1 MSLGLTDQNE
11 QFIKVMFDP
20 NDLDVL
26 YKFLD
31 IPGRKHV
38 PAKDYWIIPI
48 CAENFRQLQVLG
60 FIGDQQLNDALEH
73 IQGRIDTNVKH
84 AITGLNGTLF
94 PFQKTGVEFIER
106 SNGRALVADEMG
118 LGKTIQS
125 IAYLHAH
132 PELRPAII
140 VVPATLKLDWK
151 QKLEQWM
158 TDPKIEILKGTT
170 PRETTGDIIII
181 NYDILPKW
189 VTELRNRGPKILI
202 MDEIHYIKASS
213 ARRTKACK
221 KLAKDIPYVIG
232 LSGTPILNRP
242 SEIYNAVRII
252 NPEIFPVFDDFA
264 RRYCN
269 RHYNGFGWDN
279 SGSSNIRELHEILTH
294 TIMIRRLKKD
304 VLNDLPD
311 KLYNFVPIELSNIE
325 EYRSA
330 ENDLISFIRAEK
342 GALAAIKAKSA
353 EALVKIEVMKQ
364 LAAKGKLQQAIEWIR
379 DFLES
384 DGKLVLFATHK
395 TIIQNL
401 VDEFGA
407 LAVRFDGSMTDTQ
420 KQKAKE
426 EFQTNPEIK
435 LFIGN
440 IKAASEGITLTAA
453 STVAFLE
460 YPWSPGLLV
469 QCADRCHRIGQKDNV
484 TIHYLLAE
492 GTIDEKIAR
501 LLDSKKIVLSQMI
514 DGVEVEQET
523 LLTEIMKMYE

>member
-1 MSLGLTDQNE
+1 
-11 QFIKVMFDP
+11 
-20 NDLDVL
+20 
-26 YKFLD
+26 
-31 IPGRKHV
+31 
-38 PAKDYWIIPI
+38 
-48 CAENFRQLQVLG
+48 
-60 FIGDQQLNDALEH
+60 
-73 IQGRIDTNVKH
+73 
-84 AITGLNGTLF
+84 
-94 PFQKTGVEFIER
+94 
-106 SNGRALVADEMG
+106 
-118 LGKTIQS
+118 
-125 IAYLHAH
+125 
-132 PELRPAII
+132 
-140 VVPATLKLDWK
+140 
-151 QKLEQWM
+151 
-158 TDPKIEILKGTT
+158 
-170 PRETTGDIIII
+170 
-181 NYDILPKW
+181 
-189 VTELRNRGPKILI
+189 
-202 MDEIHYIKASS
+202 
-213 ARRTKACK
+213 
-221 KLAKDIPYVIG
+221 LAKEVPYVIG

-269 RHYNGFGWDN
+269 RRYNGFGWDN
-279 SGSSNIRELHEILTH
+279 SGSSNIHELHEILTH

-304 VLNDLPD
+304 VMTDLPD
-311 KLYNFVPIELSNIE
+311 KIYNFVPIELSNPE

-364 LAAKGKLQQAIEWIR
+364 LAAKGKLQQAIEWIH

-401 VDEFGA
+401 VDEFGPI
-407 LAVRFDGSMTDTQ
+407 AVRFDGSMTDVQ

-523 LLTEIMKMYE
+523 LLTEIMKMYENV